1 MSGTGG
7 DFSHHTVVPLYP
19 DAIMAPGFGRV
30 LHWCLLYPSVAGF
43 ISLAAWLMMSLAT
56 RPPAEDSRP
65 RNAEQSKCERSL
77 APTVST
83 ARPSSKAEPLL
94 R

>member
-1 MSGTGG
+1 MPGTGG

-30 LHWCLLYPSVAGF
+30 LHWCLLYRSAVGF
-43 ISLAAWLMMSLAT
+43 ISRAAWLMMSLAT
-56 RPPAEDSRP
+56 RPPAEDNLP
-65 RNAEQSKCERSL
+65 RNAERSMFERSR

-83 ARPSSKAEPLL
+83 ARPSSRAEPLL